1 MTRSVPAVLAV
12 GVLLLSGCLSGG
24 GAPTSQQC
32 VISFEEETP
41 SSTVEITQVVE
52 DAGMIEISYNTTE
65 IVATVE
71 LIAGGNTIKTNNS
84 VPPGSHIMSIPT
96 DQLETGNIT
105 LQASTPDGEIIADY
119 RIITTNCT
127 SNP

>member
-1 MTRSVPAVLAV
+1 MTCSVPAVLAV

-24 GAPTSQQC
+24 GAPTSHQC

-52 DAGMIEISYNTTE
+52 DAGMIEIAYNTTE

-84 VPPGSHIMSIPT
+84 MPPGSHSMSIPT
-96 DQLETGNIT
+96 AQLDTGTIT

-119 RIITTNCT
+119 RILTTNCT